1 MTTSVWVGLLF
12 AALTILAAAAFQ
24 ASPVGLRLRASRD
37 EEIAAR
43 AVGVGVFGQRWVAF
57 VVSAFFTGIGG
68 ALYVQSVGAITA
80 DALYFQYTFLII
92 AMLVVGGIGSLAGAV
107 GGALLVSAVAEVLGR
122 LEEGE
127 AVGPLTFSLR
137 PGLRDVVLAAVLILV
152 LLLRPAG
159 LIGGREIG
167 PIRRP
172 KRLVT
177 PEPPPLPEPTSASA
191 TESRADVDGASTSR
205 AGRGAELTTGDRRM
219 RIGLGMNSH
228 GLLTRDET
236 DAMMHSISVEEMRP
250 LEFARRAEEL
260 GYHSVWIP
268 ITCSSR
274 PTRPETRR
282 IRRTTPASART
293 RRGPRCST
301 TERSWGPCSGRP
313 AGSRSRPRC
322 SSPPTGIR

>member
-1 MTTSVWVGLLF
+1 LADAHVSTAVAILAAGVLSAVLAGIVGVALMRLSGIAAAIATLSLLVIVEVVLSKTRALTGGSGAVTGIPVTTGVWVGLLF

-43 AVGVGVFGQRWVAF
+43 AVGVGVFGPRWVAF

-68 ALYVQSVGAITA
+68 ALYVQTVGAITP

-92 AMLVVGGIGSLAGAV
+92 AMLVGGGIGSLAGAV
-107 GGALLVSAVAEVLGR
+107 GGALLVSVVAEVLGR

-167 PIRRP
+167 PFRRP

-177 PEPPPLPEPTSASA
+177 AEPPPLPEPSSASA
-191 TESRADVDGASTSR
+191 TD
-205 AGRGAELTTGDRRM
+205 
-219 RIGLGMNSH
+219 
-228 GLLTRDET
+228 
-236 DAMMHSISVEEMRP
+236 
-250 LEFARRAEEL
+250 
-260 GYHSVWIP
+260 
-268 ITCSSR
+268 
-274 PTRPETRR
+274 
-282 IRRTTPASART
+282 
-293 RRGPRCST
+293 
-301 TERSWGPCSGRP
+301 
-313 AGSRSRPRC
+313 GSR
-322 SSPPTGIR
+322 